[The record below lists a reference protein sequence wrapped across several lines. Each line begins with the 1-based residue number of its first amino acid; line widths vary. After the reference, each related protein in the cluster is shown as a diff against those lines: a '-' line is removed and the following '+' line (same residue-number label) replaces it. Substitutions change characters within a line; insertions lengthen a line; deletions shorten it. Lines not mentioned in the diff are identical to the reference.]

1 MACLHGTGTA
11 LNNPYVICFL
21 WLPAIAW
28 HPSMLFDFRFF
39 GPEIL
44 LVSLIQHSLVLR
56 VVVLQAAMSA
66 ASVLLFLHK

>member
-1 MACLHGTGTA
+1 
-11 LNNPYVICFL
+11 
-21 WLPAIAW
+21 
-28 HPSMLFDFRFF
+28 MLFDFRFF